1 MMKRT
6 ADTPNGNH
14 GMDADLDIIEEE
26 NTFGIP
32 GASRIPSKQLL
43 ASIRRLADMGNQDEN
58 ATEITAPTG
67 TGRIDLK
74 TEPPAVRNEGLA
86 SVGPGSLS
94 TIINSAT
101 EGSKMSL
108 QQRIAYIM
116 ENGQPFCNHCKD
128 YYLPKTLGIT
138 ACTYCGCG
146 RPNDQHNS
154 NGNFSHV
161 EGETV
166 ADEVG
171 GKEIIKVQSISL
183 ASTDDYVK
191 LFNSKIATDSD
202 NYHRGYNDAMNGQE
216 LDEDLALLSDD
227 YYNGYEQYK
236 FFNKTP
242 QQSVGQKLYDIKPNS
257 NGIPRSYDHHLTP
270 GEFDRGPIQLTD
282 GQGRAAVAN
291 KLPFP
296 IDVIEKFFEV

>member
-14 GMDADLDIIEEE
+14 GMDADLDTIEEE

-32 GASRIPSKQLL
+32 GTSRIPSKQLL

-67 TGRIDLK
+67 TGKIDLK
-74 TEPPAVRNEGLA
+74 KEPPAVKNEGLA
-86 SVGPGSLS
+86 SVSPGSLS
-94 TIINSAT
+94 TLIGA
-101 EGSKMSL
+101 SKMSL

-116 ENGQPFCNHCKD
+116 ENGQPFCNHCESH
-128 YYLPKTLGIT
+128 YFPKSLGIT
-138 ACTYCGCG
+138 ACTDCGCK
-146 RPNDQHNS
+146 RPNDDHGRQV
-154 NGNFSHV
+154 GNFSHV
-161 EGETV
+161 EGGTV

-171 GKEIIKVQSISL
+171 GKEIIKVQSIRL

-202 NYHRGYNDAMNGQE
+202 NYNRGYNDAMNGQE

-242 QQSVGQKLYDIKPNS
+242 QQSVRQNLYDIKPNS